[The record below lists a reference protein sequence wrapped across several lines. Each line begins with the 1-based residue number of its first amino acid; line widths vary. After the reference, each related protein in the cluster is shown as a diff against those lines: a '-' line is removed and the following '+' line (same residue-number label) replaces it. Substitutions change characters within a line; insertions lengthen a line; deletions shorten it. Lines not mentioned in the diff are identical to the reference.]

1 MTPMDRTRWIRLTT
15 AIVTA
20 AALAG
25 AATAA
30 AAQDRNYPALRTD
43 RQTRTLTLGSAGS
56 LDLSNVSGDITV
68 TAGPGT
74 SVVVDVTRE
83 SHGRTE
89 ADAAQGL
96 QDVQVAIE
104 TQGDRATVAT
114 QYPKTQHGQSP
125 YRVSTIYHVTAP
137 AGTHVKAT
145 SVSGNVS
152 VSHIKGD
159 LEVQVVSGNVTVSD
173 AARVTNARTISGTVR
188 LSDVASDAALSVSA
202 VSGDVTL
209 ERVKAARVSAD
220 VVSGNVRA
228 TDVTCGGAT
237 LKSLSGTVDYTGPLT
252 RGGRYELTSHSG
264 TVTFTAVGPVGFAL
278 DASTFS
284 GSIQPVGSL
293 TLTSQI
299 AHRGSLTGTVGDG
312 GATVAVRTFSG
323 NVRIARR

>member
-1 MTPMDRTRWIRLTT
+1 MDRTRWIRLTT

-25 AATAA
+25 VATAA
-30 AAQDRNYPALRTD
+30 TAQDRNYPALRTD
-43 RQTRTLTLGSAGS
+43 RQTRTLALGATGS

-83 SHGRTE
+83 SRGRTE

-96 QDVQVAIE
+96 QDVQVAID
-104 TQGDRATVAT
+104 TQGDHATVET
-114 QYPKTQHGQSP
+114 RYPKNQHGQSP

-137 AGTHVKAT
+137 AGTRIKAT

-152 VSHIKGD
+152 VSHVKGD
-159 LEVQVVSGNVTVSD
+159 LEVQVVSGDVTVSD
-173 AARVTNARTISGTVR
+173 AARLTNARTISGTVR
-188 LSDVASDAALSVSA
+188 LSDVTSDAALSVSA
-202 VSGDVTL
+202 VSGNVTL

-220 VVSGNVRA
+220 VVSGDVHAN
-228 TDVTCGGAT
+228 DVTCGSAT
-237 LKSLSGTVDYTGPLT
+237 VKSLSGTVDYTGPLT

-264 TVTFTAVGPVGFAL
+264 NVTFTAVGPVGFAL

-293 TLTSQI
+293 TLTSQM
-299 AHRGSLTGTVGDG
+299 ARRGSLLGTVGDG
-312 GATVAVRTFSG
+312 GATVAIRTFSG
-323 NVRIARR
+323 DARIARR

>member
-1 MTPMDRTRWIRLTT
+1 MDRTRWIRLTT
-15 AIVTA
+15 AIATA

-30 AAQDRNYPALRTD
+30 AAQDRDYPALRTD
-43 RQTRTLTLGSAGS
+43 RQTRALALGSTGA

-104 TQGDRATVAT
+104 TQGDRATVAAK
-114 QYPKTQHGQSP
+114 YPTNQHRQPP

-137 AGTHVKAT
+137 AGTRVKAT
-145 SVSGNVS
+145 SVSGDVS

-159 LEVQVVSGNVTVSD
+159 VEIQVVSGDVTVND
-173 AARVTNARTISGTVR
+173 AARVIEARTISGTVQ
-188 LSDVASDAALSVSA
+188 LSDITSDAALSVNA
-202 VSGDVTL
+202 VSGNVTL

-228 TDVTCGGAT
+228 TDVSCGGAT
-237 LKSLSGTVDYTGPLT
+237 VKSLSGTVDYTGPLT

-278 DASTFS
+278 EATTFS
-284 GSIQPVGSL
+284 GSIQPAGSL
-293 TLTSQI
+293 ALTSQMTR
-299 AHRGSLTGTVGDG
+299 RGSLSGTVGDG

>member
-89 ADAAQGL
+89 ADAARGL
-96 QDVQVAIE
+96 QEVQVDIA
-104 TQGDRATVAT
+104 TQGDHASVTAR
-114 QYPKTQHGQSP
+114 YPGGQQGRSP
-125 YRVSTIYHVTAP
+125 YRVSTIYRVTAP
-137 AGTHVKAT
+137 AGTRVKAT
-145 SVSGNVS
+145 SVSGDVS
-152 VSHIKGD
+152 ITRITGD
-159 LEVQVVSGNVTVSD
+159 LDVQVVSGNVTVAGAGRLTS
-173 AARVTNARTISGTVR
+173 ARTISGNVH
-188 LSDVASDAALSVSA
+188 LSDVTSDAALTVAA
-202 VSGDVTL
+202 VSGNVTL
-209 ERVKAARVSAD
+209 ERVKASRISAD
-220 VVSGNVRA
+220 VVSGTVRA
-228 TDVTCGGAT
+228 TDVTAGGAAI
-237 LKSLSGTVDYTGPLT
+237 KSLSGTVDYTGPLA

-264 TVTFTAVGPVGFAL
+264 TVTFTAVGPVGFTL
-278 DASTFS
+278 DASSFS
-284 GSIQPVGSL
+284 GTIQPEGSVA
-293 TLTSQI
+293 LTSPI
-299 AHRGSLTGTVGDG
+299 TRKGSLTGTAGDG
-312 GATVAVRTFSG
+312 GATVVARTFSG
-323 NVRIARR
+323 DIRIARR